1 MKSIRG
7 TRSLLLLAG
16 VAILTGCG
24 SNNNE
29 SEEEIDDTIAFESI
43 SKSASFILV
52 NSAEDFDRPSD
63 IVFADSVSLVMPKS
77 LCGQDITAL
86 RDSIMACA
94 FDTIGEDIHAV
105 SDAFL
110 NNCAAGFGYETKP
123 SNLSI
128 SATLHEG
135 FSIVSGNIV
144 ALTPDIL
151 TYRISRSTYLPGT
164 AHGMTDNQYISYI
177 IPKAKILTITDLFT
191 PEGIEALPK
200 VIQQQADEL
209 SSAIGPTEIESLPAG
224 NNFYISNDGQII
236 FAYQPYEVASYAQGE
251 IQVPFYPYELVQ
263 YMTTYAINRFRL
275 ADLSN

>member
-1 MKSIRG
+1 
-7 TRSLLLLAG
+7 
-16 VAILTGCG
+16 
-24 SNNNE
+24 
-29 SEEEIDDTIAFESI
+29 
-43 SKSASFILV
+43 
-52 NSAEDFDRPSD
+52 
-63 IVFADSVSLVMPKS
+63 
-77 LCGQDITAL
+77 
-86 RDSIMACA
+86 
-94 FDTIGEDIHAV
+94 
-105 SDAFL
+105 
-110 NNCAAGFGYETKP
+110 
-123 SNLSI
+123 
-128 SATLHEG
+128 
-135 FSIVSGNIV
+135 
-144 ALTPDIL
+144 
-151 TYRISRSTYLPGT
+151 
-164 AHGMTDNQYISYI
+164 MTDNQYISYI